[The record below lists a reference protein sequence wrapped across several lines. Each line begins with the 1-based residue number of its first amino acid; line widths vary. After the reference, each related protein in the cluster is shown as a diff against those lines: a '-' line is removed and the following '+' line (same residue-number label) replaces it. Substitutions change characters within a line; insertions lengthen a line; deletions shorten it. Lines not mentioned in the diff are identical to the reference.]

1 MIKIKFVDVHWEF
14 DREDNFIID
23 IIKRNFGDYEISDK
37 PDFLF
42 FSCEGT
48 EHYKYDNCVKVFF
61 TGEPVTPDFNQCD
74 YAIGYD
80 DLVFGERYCKRPY
93 WATRTVP
100 KTTTKSD
107 EELLNRKF
115 CNFVYSNETRGTA
128 VELRKK
134 FALKLMEYKH
144 VDCPGK
150 VLNNMM
156 DAIAPRHDNWEEG
169 KLRFIEDYK
178 FTIAFENNK
187 MIGYTTEKLEDP
199 LYAHSVPIYWGNP
212 AVKKFFN
219 EDAFVF
225 CNGLEEN
232 FDKNIDA
239 LIDRIIYLDTHDD
252 EYLKMVKAPCMNE
265 SYDAQKAKED
275 LEIFVVGIL
284 KKGNVPYE
292 KDALGLAKKMSIP
305 DLSSKELAKRIFWKV
320 RYHLRK
326 KR

>member
-1 MIKIKFVDVHWEF
+1 MVKIKFVDVDRKF
-14 DREDNFIID
+14 DKENNFIID
-23 IIKRNFGDYEISDK
+23 IFKRKVVSYEVSDT

-48 EHYKYDNCVKVFF
+48 EHYKYDNCVKIFF
-61 TGEPVTPDFNQCD
+61 AGEPVTPDFNQCD
-74 YAIGYD
+74 YAIGYNEME
-80 DLVFGERYCKRPY
+80 FGDRYCKRPY
-93 WATRTVP
+93 WATRHIP
-100 KTTTKSD
+100 PAITKSD

-115 CNFVYSNETRGTA
+115 CNFIYSNETRGTA

-150 VLNNMM
+150 VLNNMK

-169 KLRFIEDYK
+169 KIRFIEDYK

-212 AVKKFFN
+212 NVAKQFN
-219 EDAFVF
+219 PEAFVF
-225 CNGLEEN
+225 CNGLEAD
-232 FDKNIDA
+232 FDKNIDK
-239 LIDRIIYLDTHDD
+239 LIERIIYLDTHDE
-252 EYLKMVKAPCMNE
+252 EYLQMVKAPCMNA
-265 SYDAQKAKED
+265 SYDVEKAKQEVED
-275 LEIFVVGIL
+275 FIVGII

-292 KDALGLAKKMSIP
+292 KDILGLAKKMSIP
-305 DLSSKELAKRIFWKV
+305 DLSSKELVERLIWKV
-320 RYHLRK
+320 KYHLK

>member
-14 DREDNFIID
+14 NKENNFITD
-23 IIKRNFGDYEISDK
+23 IINRNFGGFEVSDT

-48 EHYKYDNCVKVFF
+48 EHYKYDNCVKIFF

-80 DLVFGERYCKRPY
+80 ELEFGNRYCKRPY
-93 WATRTVP
+93 WLNCAMPETI
-100 KTTTKSD
+100 TKSD

-115 CNFVYSNETRGTA
+115 CNFIYSNETRGTA

-134 FALKLMEYKH
+134 FTLKLMEYKQ

-150 VLNNMM
+150 VLNNMK

-169 KLRFIEDYK
+169 KRRFIEDYK
-178 FTIAFENNK
+178 FTISFENNK

-212 AVKKFFN
+212 NVKNYFN
-219 EDAFVF
+219 SNAFVF
-225 CNGLEEN
+225 CNGLEED
-232 FDKNIDA
+232 FEKYIDI

-252 EYLKMVKAPCMNE
+252 EYLKMVKAPCMNTA
-265 SYDAQKAKED
+265 YDVDKAREN
-275 LEIFVVGIL
+275 LEKFVVGIIE
-284 KKGNVPYE
+284 KGNVPYE
-292 KDALGLAKKMSIP
+292 KDSLGLAKKMSIP
-305 DLSSKELAKRIFWKV
+305 DLSTKELVKRLVWKV
-320 RYHLRK
+320 KYHLR
-326 KR
+326 RNR